1 LDFEKAFDKV
11 EHQMILAMMQ
21 SKGFSHKWLSWI
33 GNILSSGT
41 SQILLNGL
49 SGKIIHCHRGVHQGD
64 PLSPLLFVLA
74 VDLLQSLVN
83 EALHKGIISLPLAS
97 SYGQAYPI
105 VQYADDTLII
115 MPADARQLFFLKGL
129 LQSYAMAIGLKVNF
143 SKSFIVPI
151 NMPEDKVE
159 VLAGTLGC

>member
-1 LDFEKAFDKV
+1 
-11 EHQMILAMMQ
+11 
-21 SKGFSHKWLSWI
+21 
-33 GNILSSGT
+33 
-41 SQILLNGL
+41 
-49 SGKIIHCHRGVHQGD
+49 
-64 PLSPLLFVLA
+64 VLA